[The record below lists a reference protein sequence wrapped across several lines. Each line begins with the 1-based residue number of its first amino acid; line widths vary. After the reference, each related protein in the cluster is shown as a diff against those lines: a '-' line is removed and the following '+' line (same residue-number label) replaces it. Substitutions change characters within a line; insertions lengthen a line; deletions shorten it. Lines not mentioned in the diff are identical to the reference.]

1 MTSLLILAVC
11 TRSRPDA
18 LQRLIDSLGEQ
29 EWPQGARLVVVDN
42 DPKGSAHAVV
52 DRLGSFPVAI
62 DYVMEPR
69 PGYSTVRNRALD
81 SAGSSVAVCFIDDD
95 AVVPPDWIRQMN
107 HARVSHPTSII
118 RSRYAHVPTIPKG
131 RREMVAA
138 VEALGDLS
146 ARQPAG
152 TSGLLLP
159 MDVLGKLRF
168 DEYYDRSGGED
179 MDLLLRL
186 HLAGVSEVV
195 ADTVVLEEQR
205 VAPLPLAA
213 QLRIAR
219 WNGRIATIIRIRA
232 GVPTGRYRVQA
243 LVAAGAAVA
252 GALPRFVLG
261 RRDGAKGFATLA
273 AGRWAMATAQRTAPA
288 NLGQRPLV

>member
-1 MTSLLILAVC
+1 MRPSLTIAVC
-11 TRSRPDA
+11 TRNRPA
-18 LQRLIDSLGEQ
+18 VLARLIDSLGEQ
-29 EWPQGARLVVVDN
+29 EWPQGATLLVVDN
-42 DPKGSAHAVV
+42 DPKGSAQAVV

-81 SAGSSVAVCFIDDD
+81 AAGSSAAVCFIDDD
-95 AVVPPDWIRQMN
+95 AVVPPDWLRQMN

-118 RSRYAHVPTIPKG
+118 RSRYAHVPTLPKG
-131 RREMVAA
+131 RRDTVAA
-138 VEALGDLS
+138 VKELGDLS

-159 MDVLGKLRF
+159 LDVLGQLRF

-179 MDLLLRL
+179 MYLLLRL
-186 HLAGVSEVV
+186 HLAGVPEVV

-232 GVPTGRYRVQA
+232 GVPTVRSRVQA
-243 LVAAGAAVA
+243 LVDAGAALA

-261 RRDGAKGFATLA
+261 RREGAKGYATLA
-273 AGRWAMATAQRTAPA
+273 AGRWAMATAPRTAPA
-288 NLGQRPLV
+288 ILGQRPLV